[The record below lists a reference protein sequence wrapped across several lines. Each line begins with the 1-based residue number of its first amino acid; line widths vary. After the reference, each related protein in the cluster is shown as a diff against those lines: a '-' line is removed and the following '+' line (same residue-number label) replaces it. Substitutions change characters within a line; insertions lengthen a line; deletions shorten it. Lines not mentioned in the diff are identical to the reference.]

1 LCGLLFQINFAVKA
15 SKVNLSLEAV
25 EGCKKSIVNFC
36 LGSECFGE
44 FGLSSVV
51 NYQWPPEG
59 KAKSKSI
66 DELLAEYDTKL
77 VLSGTS
83 NYEKNVSLKI
93 LLSKEFKNGRL
104 DVPAISRW
112 IINRWGG
119 ISKVSK
125 SINKY
130 IRCAETKTVPEKLD
144 GVASYSKL
152 FAMFYPDEFAIYD
165 ARVAVS
171 LNIVQLISKETHN
184 VFFPYLSGRNKT
196 TGNQTTGSGF
206 SNLDDFKR
214 KRIEHTSNK
223 NWDFL
228 PSKDVYKSF
237 NAILLEVCK
246 EQNWKLWDVEM
257 LLFSKAE
264 DLVKAIRKDQ
274 KFSDIN
280 WKAVQL

>member
-1 LCGLLFQINFAVKA
+1 MTKA
-15 SKVNLSLEAV
+15 SKLNLSSEAV
-25 EGCKKSIVNFC
+25 KGCKKSIVNFC
-36 LGSECFGE
+36 LGSECFNE

-51 NYQWPPEG
+51 NYQWPAEG
-59 KAKSKSI
+59 KAKGKSKVKSI
-66 DELLAEYDTKL
+66 DELLAEYDAKL

-83 NYEKNVSLKI
+83 NYEKNVCLKI
-93 LLSKEFKNGRL
+93 LLSKEFKNGSL
-104 DVPAISRW
+104 DVPAISKW

-125 SINKY
+125 NIDKY
-130 IRCAETKTVPEKLD
+130 IRCVETKTVPETLD
-144 GVASYSKL
+144 GVPSYSKL

-171 LNIVQLISKETHN
+171 LNILQLISEEKHN
-184 VFFPYLSGRNKT
+184 VFFPYLGGRNKT
-196 TGNQTTGSGF
+196 TGNRETGSGF
-206 SNLDDFKR
+206 SNLDDFKK
-214 KRIEHTSNK
+214 KRIEQTSNK

-228 PSKDVYKSF
+228 KRKDVYKSF

-246 EQNWKLWDVEM
+246 EKNWKLWDVEM

>member
-1 LCGLLFQINFAVKA
+1 M
-15 SKVNLSLEAV
+15 NLSLEAV

-66 DELLAEYDTKL
+66 DELLAEYDTQL
-77 VLSGTS
+77 VLSGT
-83 NYEKNVSLKI
+83 
-93 LLSKEFKNGRL
+93 F
-104 DVPAISRW
+104 
-112 IINRWGG
+112 NRWGG

-171 LNIVQLISKETHN
+171 LNIVQLISEEKHN